1 MKGILYWMV
10 FEVVNEIGYGKKL
23 DIWSVGCIIFEMVIR
38 KFLWAD
44 MNLMAVI
51 FVIGSDRKF
60 LFRLLEK
67 FILEVVEFVDF
78 CLIRLVFVFDGYKY

>member
-38 KFLWAD
+38 KFLWVD
-44 MNLMAVI
+44 MNFMAVI

-78 CLIRLVFVFDGYKY
+78 CLIR

>member
-38 KFLWAD
+38 KFLWVD
-44 MNLMAVI
+44 MNFMVVI

-78 CLIRLVFVFDGYKY
+78 CLIR